1 LLRSGYPSQLWLAG
15 RGGNRLKRLH
25 AGSNIW
31 AMKKSSPSAS
41 KKAAPAVVAVKK
53 AVQKPTHVTRAEI
66 RRAVKEVAAARMA
79 AHG

>member
-1 LLRSGYPSQLWLAG
+1 
-15 RGGNRLKRLH
+15 
-25 AGSNIW
+25 
-31 AMKKSSPSAS
+31 MKKSSPSAS